1 VRFLLDVNVLVA
13 LAFPTHA
20 SHRAAHEWFRQEPD
34 RLWAT
39 CPLTQ
44 AGFLRVAGR
53 ALGASQRAVRDAL
66 AGLEEDCKNHSHEFW
81 PVDVDLR
88 DLTDSLRARLTGHN
102 QITDLQLLLLAHRHR
117 GQLATFD
124 TGLREL
130 ASGTRYANS
139 LLVL

>member
-1 VRFLLDVNVLVA
+1 
-13 LAFPTHA
+13 
-20 SHRAAHEWFRQEPD
+20 
-34 RLWAT
+34 
-39 CPLTQ
+39 
-44 AGFLRVAGR
+44 
-53 ALGASQRAVRDAL
+53 
-66 AGLEEDCKNHSHEFW
+66 
-81 PVDVDLR
+81 VDVDLR